1 MKLNVNDVKNGQK
14 LKMTCNLLIGADGI
28 KSKVRDV
35 LDNQSIYKYH
45 NRILYRA
52 ILHDHEFNMDIAPIE
67 GYPVVYRCGKPG
79 KVFAFRQLS
88 EHIYSFTASVTVDT
102 PLPDEV
108 KKLTT
113 KKNRLKKYFID
124 YPDAVQHIIS
134 CVSENAIY
142 ENEVWD
148 IDFTHKWSKD
158 DIPVILIGDSAHAMT
173 PKLGQGANIA
183 LEDATELAHCL
194 GEFLKRDSSDN
205 ISKKSLLIAFQ
216 DFKNLR
222 VPRVKEVHRASRDAL
237 SNTIP
242 ADLRNKVYQWNPSF
256 IADNHLNN
264 DF

>member
-1 MKLNVNDVKNGQK
+1 
-14 LKMTCNLLIGADGI
+14 
-28 KSKVRDV
+28 
-35 LDNQSIYKYH
+35 
-45 NRILYRA
+45 
-52 ILHDHEFNMDIAPIE
+52 
-67 GYPVVYRCGKPG
+67 
-79 KVFAFRQLS
+79 
-88 EHIYSFTASVTVDT
+88 
-102 PLPDEV
+102 
-108 KKLTT
+108 
-113 KKNRLKKYFID
+113 
-124 YPDAVQHIIS
+124 
-134 CVSENAIY
+134 
-142 ENEVWD
+142 
-148 IDFTHKWSKD
+148 
-158 DIPVILIGDSAHAMT
+158 MT